1 MSPHEPSC
9 KPAIFLD
16 RDGTLIEEIGYL
28 HRPEDIRICPT
39 AVEAV
44 EKINQKGVPA
54 IVITNQSAIARGLMS
69 EEDLQHLHHSLQET
83 FREKGARIDALYY
96 CPHHPQAGEGAYT
109 QSCSCRKPEPG
120 LFLRAARELQLDL
133 STSHMIGD
141 TLRDVEA
148 GHRAGCQS
156 ILVKTGYGQDELL
169 LLGKEDSSS
178 SASNNPLRQP
188 EYVAENILEAVNWI
202 LEHYFEGQPEPAR

>member
-1 MSPHEPSC
+1 MRPQVPSC

-16 RDGTLIEEIGYL
+16 RDGTLIEETGYL

-44 EKINQKGVPA
+44 EKINQNGVPA
-54 IVITNQSAIARGLMS
+54 IVITNQSAIARGLMG
-69 EEDLQHLHHSLQET
+69 EEDLQHLHRVLEDT
-83 FREKGARIDALYY
+83 FREKGAHIDAFYY
-96 CPHHPQAGEGAYT
+96 CPHHPEAGKGAYT
-109 QSCSCRKPEPG
+109 QTCSCRKPEPG

-156 ILVKTGYGQDELL
+156 ILIKTGQGQDELL
-169 LLGKEDSSS
+169 LLGKEDSSN
-178 SASNNPLRQP
+178 SASSNPLQQP

-202 LEHYFEGQPEPAR
+202 LEQDFEGQSEPAH